1 MWIGKKKY
9 RDLIDRIEELE
20 AAVLLLQL
28 QKKAE
33 SEQPAADKSKEE
45 KKPLGVIKSEW
56 MLFEDERKGVK
67 A

>member
-9 RDLIDRIEELE
+9 RDMIERIEELE
-20 AAVLLLQL
+20 AAVLLFQL
-28 QKKAE
+28 KKKAE
-33 SEQPAADKSKEE
+33 TEQPAADKSKGE
-45 KKPLGVIKSEW
+45 KKPLGEIKSEW

>member
-9 RDLIDRIEELE
+9 RDMIERIEELE
-20 AAVLLLQL
+20 AEMLILRVA
-28 QKKAE
+28 KKAE
-33 SEQPAADKSKEE
+33 AQTPTEEKPKEE
-45 KKPLGVIKSEW
+45 RKPLGVIKSEW

>member
-9 RDLIDRIEELE
+9 RDMIERIEELE
-20 AAVLLLQL
+20 AAVLLLRIA
-28 QKKAE
+28 KKAE
-33 SEQPAADKSKEE
+33 PETQTEEKPKEE
-45 KKPLGVIKSEW
+45 RKSLDVIKREW

>member
-9 RDLIDRIEELE
+9 RDMIERIEELE
-20 AAVLLLQL
+20 AAVLLWQL

-33 SEQPAADKSKEE
+33 EQTPTEEKPKEE
-45 KKPLGVIKSEW
+45 RKPLGVIKSEW

>member
-9 RDLIDRIEELE
+9 LDLIDRIEELE
-20 AAVLLLQL
+20 AAVLILQL

-33 SEQPAADKSKEE
+33 TEQPAADKSKEG
-45 KKPLGVIKSEW
+45 KKPLGEIKSEW